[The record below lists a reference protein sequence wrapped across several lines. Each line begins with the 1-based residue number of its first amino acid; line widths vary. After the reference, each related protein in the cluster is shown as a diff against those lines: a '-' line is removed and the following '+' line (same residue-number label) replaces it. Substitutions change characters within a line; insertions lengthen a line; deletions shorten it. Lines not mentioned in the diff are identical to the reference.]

1 MPSCTRQGIDRMRCD
16 STANLQGDLEHDAL
30 IRAPANIG
38 CAKDVSLS
46 IDAHAA
52 VGISAVVAAREV
64 VKVGKVPGAVGRS
77 HLEDRAVTVCGL
89 AVGKTVDAAA
99 SQRKFVVR
107 SAVTADK
114 AVDGGKDPA
123 GSRRRHFIDRAS
135 AVDPAIE
142 SRAVQ
147 ITGLV

>member
-1 MPSCTRQGIDRMRCD
+1 MPSCTLQEIDRMRCD

-38 CAKDVSLS
+38 CAKDVSLA
-46 IDAHAA
+46 IDGHAA

-89 AVGKTVDAAA
+89 AVGKTVEAAA
-99 SQRKFVVR
+99 SQRKLVVG
-107 SAVTADK
+107 SAVTANE
-114 AVDGGKDPA
+114 AVNRGEGPTR
-123 GSRRRHFIDRAS
+123 GRRRHFVYRAS
-135 AVDPAIE
+135 AVDPAVKG
-142 SRAVQ
+142 SSVQ
-147 ITGLV
+147 IAGLV